1 MISEK
6 FPAKLSLNKT
16 LGNRFQIPTFSYTKS
31 KLEKSIYI
39 QFESKGSIKNN
50 FKNHVVGVFFTGTYI
65 CLKEIFIKK

>member
-16 LGNRFQIPTFSYTKS
+16 LGNRFKIPTFSYTKS

-39 QFESKGSIKNN
+39 QFESKGSIKNSSN
-50 FKNHVVGVFFTGTYI
+50 FKNHVVGVCFTGT
-65 CLKEIFIKK
+65 FV